1 MLTIYHKTNC
11 QTSIS
16 VLNLIKASGKK
27 YNIKLYLEQPLN
39 LDELE
44 KLVQLL
50 QVSPEALVRK
60 KEKIFQ
66 EKYAHK
72 TLKNS
77 DWLKLIVK
85 HPILMERPILVRG
98 KKAIIG
104 RPIEQ
109 AAAFI

>member
-16 VLNLIKASGKK
+16 VLNLIKGSGKK
-27 YNIKLYLEQPLN
+27 YKIKLYLEQPLN
-39 LDELE
+39 LEELE
-44 KLVQLL
+44 KLLLLL
-50 QVSPEALVRK
+50 QLPPEALVRK

-72 TLKNS
+72 KLTGS
-77 DWLKLIVK
+77 DWLKLIAK
-85 HPILMERPILVRG
+85 HPILMERPILVKG